1 MPQMSVEELGLSL
14 VREFLS
20 RKVGSFDQRAILP
33 LDFLIQYMYY
43 RFCLVDPV
51 GIFIASVG

>member
-1 MPQMSVEELGLSL
+1 MSVEELGLSL